1 MPSTSQALLFGAFLQ
16 SVAGMGLAHA
26 AQRNHARDIPIAT
39 STPAPL
45 ALIDVASLLV
55 GHNGL
60 QARQEDTTTTT
71 TSSLVVTIA
80 PSNTCGY
87 LSGMP
92 GVAITCPN
100 LSACSWATIS
110 TLGSTSGLVAC
121 NSDIYI
127 TCIESS
133 KAVDT
138 IACDDVCQSNTFYLR
153 CTNSKEPFCRTYA
166 FPKGIRDYRCA
177 STQVKSV
184 QSVAFTYEGEENPT
198 FSTTTIGGT
207 SSRAL
212 PTVTEPDT
220 TSSSEPTETD
230 TDTTTTSD
238 PPVPTHKSKST
249 PVGAIVGGVVG
260 GLALIGF
267 IGIGAFFLLRRR
279 NSTPPANPTP
289 AQPVMAQQQNP
300 PAPPM
305 SQNQYPQHQPYPPV
319 ASSYPNPS
327 TVASPV
333 PSNPHL
339 SMMSGPV
346 SSVGPDSPTGW
357 NQHPSPPQFHTPAP
371 AYEMPGPEARE
382 QEPVYEMGTEAGKK

>member
-1 MPSTSQALLFGAFLQ
+1 LGNQLSYFFHSGLFVSGSFIIILLPHRISQSNSTVSPWISLFFLVFLCTFLMLQDKFAMPSTSQALLLGAFLQ

-153 CTNSKEPFCRTYA
+153 
-166 FPKGIRDYRCA
+166 
-177 STQVKSV
+177 
-184 QSVAFTYEGEENPT
+184 
-198 FSTTTIGGT
+198 
-207 SSRAL
+207 
-212 PTVTEPDT
+212 
-220 TSSSEPTETD
+220 
-230 TDTTTTSD
+230 
-238 PPVPTHKSKST
+238 
-249 PVGAIVGGVVG
+249 
-260 GLALIGF
+260 
-267 IGIGAFFLLRRR
+267 
-279 NSTPPANPTP
+279 
-289 AQPVMAQQQNP
+289 
-300 PAPPM
+300 
-305 SQNQYPQHQPYPPV
+305 
-319 ASSYPNPS
+319 
-327 TVASPV
+327 
-333 PSNPHL
+333 
-339 SMMSGPV
+339 
-346 SSVGPDSPTGW
+346 W
-357 NQHPSPPQFHTPAP
+357 
-371 AYEMPGPEARE
+371 
-382 QEPVYEMGTEAGKK
+382 